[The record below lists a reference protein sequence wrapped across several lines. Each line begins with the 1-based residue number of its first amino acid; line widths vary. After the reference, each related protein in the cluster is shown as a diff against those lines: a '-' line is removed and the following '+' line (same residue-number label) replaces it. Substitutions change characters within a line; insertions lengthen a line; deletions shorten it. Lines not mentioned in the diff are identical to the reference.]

1 MGRAYEVR
9 KASIQKTGAAK
20 AKLYSMYAR
29 EIYEAAKSGGTSV
42 EANAVLKRLIER
54 ARKDQVPSDII
65 NRAIDKVNSGADESY
80 EAVRYELFGP
90 GGSTLIVD
98 CLTDNVNRTLSYI
111 RPALNKNNGKMG
123 VSGSVSH
130 MYENLCVVR
139 FKGLSEETVIDSLI
153 SNDIDIDDIELNN
166 DTITIYGKPQDFF
179 RIKEVISGLLPNVE
193 YEVEEIAMIPTMTVT
208 LAGEDLEN
216 FNKMYQMLNEIE
228 DVREIYHNVEN
239 VSYE

>member
-216 FNKMYQMLNEIE
+216 FNKMYQMLDEIE